1 MLITDDGNNDNDND
15 NTIVVIDV
23 DIPKFEEKYSER
35 KSFIIY
41 HIELTCHITQHKWH
55 IEKQYDD
62 FKTLYTT
69 LKHSFPNVPPI
80 PFNTFFKLT
89 DYNHLTQRKD
99 ELRYFLQ
106 TCIQHKDILS
116 SIPFRTFINIDTNAP
131 EVIGNTHLFVS
142 EYAQLPFGVRDF
154 ICIHDKALMF
164 LCCSD
169 INIISRAYSTNFTLS
184 FETQSNA
191 YTPLGAVHVYKIL
204 QDDHSGYSYTRL
216 WKKDYPCH
224 TGVISFDTESEV
236 MCVGLDNG
244 KVYVYQHNKS
254 DTKYC
259 EFIEVCEICT
269 HKDKV
274 IGVAYD
280 HTVKCVYSCS
290 SDKTLYCHDMN
301 QTQIQSH
308 LICTNKVS
316 YTSMKFIKCKGNV
329 YLVNESGMFSIYTVA
344 TVNEEGVMVL
354 PKRVISIQT
363 SIYSC
368 VRGFDVYDKCDLVFM
383 GMNNGMINVLKVNE
397 CGKSVKELTVF
408 NGDMKIR
415 VCKYN
420 EVRNELITGDD
431 DGRVIVWCLSKGDVV
446 YCWTAHENSAV
457 MQIWW
462 DKEGK
467 MLWTGG
473 KDKKIKLWKLPDKWD
488 SKAVEEYER
497 KDITTKNINKTIA
510 IKKMKDDLRPYED
523 DDEINSSGDE
533 LCGWDLN

>member
-1 MLITDDGNNDNDND
+1 MLITNDTD
-15 NTIVVIDV
+15 NTTVVIDV
-23 DIPKFEEKYSER
+23 AIPKFEEKHSER

-55 IEKQYDD
+55 IEKQYND

-80 PFNTFFKLT
+80 PYDTFVKLT

-99 ELRYFLQ
+99 ELHRFLQ

-131 EVIGNTHLFVS
+131 EVIGNTHSFIS
-142 EYAQLPFGVRDF
+142 EYTQLPFSVRDF
-154 ICIHDKALMF
+154 IYIHDKALM
-164 LCCSD
+164 LLSCSD
-169 INIISRAYSTNFTLS
+169 INIIPHSNNFT
-184 FETQSNA
+184 SNT
-191 YTPLGAVHVYKIL
+191 YTPLGAVHVYKVSH
-204 QDDHSGYSYTRL
+204 DDNNDDDGCYSYTQL
-216 WKKDYPCH
+216 WKKDYPCQ
-224 TGVISFDTESEV
+224 TGVISFDAESEV

-244 KVYVYQHNKS
+244 KIYMYQRNKS

-259 EFIEVCEICT
+259 EFNEVCEIQA
-269 HKDKV
+269 HNNK
-274 IGVAYD
+274 IMGVVYD

-290 SDKTLYCHDMN
+290 SDKTFYCHDDIN
-301 QTQIQSH
+301 QPQIQSH
-308 LICTNKVS
+308 LICNNKVG
-316 YTSMKFIKCKGNV
+316 YTHMMLSKCKENV
-329 YLVNESGMFSIYTVA
+329 YLANESGVFSIYSVT
-344 TVNEEGVMVL
+344 TVNKEGVIVL
-354 PKRVISIQT
+354 PKKVISIQT
-363 SIYSC
+363 LIYSC

-383 GMNNGMINVLKVNE
+383 GMINGMINVLKVSE
-397 CGKSVKELTVF
+397 SGKMVKELTVF

-420 EVRNELITGDD
+420 EVRNELIIGDD
-431 DGRVIVWCLSKGDVV
+431 NGRVIVWCLSKGEVV

-462 DKEGK
+462 NEEGR

-473 KDKKIKLWKLPDKWD
+473 KDKKVKLWKLPVKWD

-497 KDITTKNINKTIA
+497 KDIRNINKTII
-510 IKKMKDDLRPYED
+510 IKKMKDDLRTYED
-523 DDEINSSGDE
+523 DDSNSSISGDDE
-533 LCGWDLN
+533 LCGWDLNE